1 MILGVKMVMVKMG
14 KMVKMVMVKMVKI
27 VKMVMVKMV
36 KMVILGVNTK
46 QQRTLDA
53 IVTRHLRQR
62 WHLERWK
69 GVPRL

>member
-14 KMVKMVMVKMVKI
+14 KM

>member
-1 MILGVKMVMVKMG
+1 MVMVKMV

-27 VKMVMVKMV
+27 VKMVMVKIAMV

>member
-1 MILGVKMVMVKMG
+1 MILGVKMVMV

>member
-1 MILGVKMVMVKMG
+1 MVMVKMV

>member
-1 MILGVKMVMVKMG
+1 MVMVKMG

>member
-1 MILGVKMVMVKMG
+1 MILGVKMVMV

-36 KMVILGVNTK
+36 KMAILGVNTK

>member
-1 MILGVKMVMVKMG
+1 MVMVKMG
-14 KMVKMVMVKMVKI
+14 KMVKMVKI